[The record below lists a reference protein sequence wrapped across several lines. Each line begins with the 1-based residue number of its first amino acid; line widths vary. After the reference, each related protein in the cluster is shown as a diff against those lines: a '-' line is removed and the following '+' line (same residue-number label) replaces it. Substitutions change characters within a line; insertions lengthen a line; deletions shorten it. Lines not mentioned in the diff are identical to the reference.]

1 MSHGVSVCVSLPQ
14 SLLLPFC
21 LSQSVTQCLSLI
33 FVAPFLSLSV
43 CHSMSQ
49 FDLTVC
55 QHHSVSL
62 SLSLSWYLT
71 CSLTLSFYK
80 PCLTGCNQGN
90 QVPPPP
96 FSASCSL
103 SVSVHLSLPFLVSFQ
118 PFLWSTV
125 CLTPSQG
132 SDLE

>member
-1 MSHGVSVCVSLPQ
+1 MQVKTENIGGLCLSVCMSHGVSVCVSLPQ

-21 LSQSVTQCLSLI
+21 LS
-33 FVAPFLSLSV
+33 V

-55 QHHSVSL
+55 QHHTVT
-62 SLSLSWYLT
+62 LSLSWYLT